1 VRTLAAAVLAFLW
14 LRASAQAATPR
25 ALDSQVIL
33 NRYAARLLHEE
44 GPKVLVFSYSVSQ
57 AGPRAIEQ
65 THRVYRSGDLVRDE
79 TIMSDG
85 IRQKNIRIA
94 RYRNR
99 YTLDNLAPRTTQYAF
114 LFERSA
120 RSAGSLSYTYRAVP
134 LGAVGAFVI
143 DAMTIDGRSYLPLE
157 IHFHTASASA
167 SASASISGHGA
178 IAFARSGKYWVPSSA
193 TVDARI
199 AGKPARERITFG
211 AYQFPASLPKATF
224 RSPRPLRTPV
234 PPTS

>member
-1 VRTLAAAVLAFLW
+1 MRIFLAAALVFVW
-14 LRASAQAATPR
+14 LSAGAHAAAPGP
-25 ALDSQVIL
+25 LDSQVVL
-33 NRYAARLLHEE
+33 NRYAARLLREE
-44 GPKVLVFSYSVSQ
+44 GPKVLVFSYTVSQ

-85 IRQKNIRIA
+85 VRQKRIRIA

-114 LFERSA
+114 LFERAA
-120 RSAGSLSYTYRAVP
+120 RSGGSLNYTYRAVA

-157 IHFHTASASA
+157 IRFHTSSASGA
-167 SASASISGHGA
+167 GHGV
-178 IAFARSGKYWVPSSA
+178 IEFSRSAKYWVPFFA

-199 AGKPARERITFG
+199 AGKPARERITFT

-224 RSPRPLRTPV
+224 RSPRTLATPV
-234 PPTS
+234 PPAS

>member
-1 VRTLAAAVLAFLW
+1 MRTLAAAILAFVS
-14 LRASAQAATPR
+14 LRAGAQAAAPR
-25 ALDSQVIL
+25 ALDSQVVL
-33 NRYAARLLHEE
+33 NRYAARLLREE
-44 GPKVLVFSYSVSQ
+44 GPKVLVFSYTVSQ

-65 THRVYRSGDLVRDE
+65 THRMYRSGDLVRDE

-85 IRQKNIRIA
+85 VPKKDIRIA

-120 RSAGSLSYTYRAVP
+120 RSGGSLSYTYRAVP

-157 IHFHTASASA
+157 IHFHTAAAS
-167 SASASISGHGA
+167 SSGHGA
-178 IAFARSGKYWVPSSA
+178 IAFARSGKYWVPFSA